1 MNVHTGSCC
10 PRCTGFPPIHSYQ
23 RRGSCFTIVRQ
34 LQALFSPWWDRSRVD
49 WIEDIKQGPIKL
61 PTVLLVL
68 ETVVP
73 LIDGVCLRPPII
85 GDAIVLRRRYLRQP
99 THMAALT

>member
-1 MNVHTGSCC
+1 MLHYSSK
-10 PRCTGFPPIHSYQ
+10 I
-23 RRGSCFTIVRQ
+23 
-34 LQALFSPWWDRSRVD
+34 QALFSPGWDRSRVD